1 MIQIIYLSS
10 ATRTMSQ
17 ADLEDILRTAR
28 ENNAR
33 LGITGMLLYGNKTFI
48 QILEGEEGVV
58 HELVK
63 TIKRDPR
70 HTNFQIVKEKPIEQ
84 HEYADWSMGF
94 KRVSGEDF
102 EAVKGLKHF
111 EEKDFNTT
119 FLEGHASIVD
129 SLMDHFRKARQKK
142 IGQEELSLDEEDRFM
157 KILHHTIRG
166 AVKVLAVLMVFT
178 ILWGVLDVVS
188 VLYQQL
194 LAPTFTTFSIRDI
207 VFSIRDIVPI
217 FSSSLAP
224 IIAIAIFINITLY
237 IRKDVIHVKLV
248 VATALMAMAR
258 KVIIFDFNEITPPYA
273 FATAAVVLALG
284 ITYWLIERRLTW
296 GEADSL

>member
-1 MIQIIYLSS
+1 MIQITYLSS
-10 ATRTMSQ
+10 ATRAMSQ

-129 SLMDHFRKARQKK
+129 SLMDHFRKERQKK

-207 VFSIRDIVPI
+207 VPI

-258 KVIIFDFNEITPPYA
+258 KVIIFDFGKITPLYI
-273 FATAAVVLALG
+273 FGTAAVVLALG
-284 ITYWLIERRLTW
+284 ITYWLIEKRLPANEPDT
-296 GEADSL
+296 L

>member
-1 MIQIIYLSS
+1 MIQITYLSS
-10 ATRTMSQ
+10 ATRAMSQ

-48 QILEGEEGVV
+48 QILEGEEDVV

-70 HTNFQIVKEKPIEQ
+70 HTNFQIVKQKPIEQ

-102 EAVKGLKHF
+102 EAVKGLEQF
-111 EEKDFNTT
+111 EEKDFNAT

-129 SLMDHFRKARQKK
+129 SLMDHFRKERQKQ
-142 IGQEELSLDEEDRFM
+142 ISHEELSLDEEDRLM
-157 KILHHTIRG
+157 NILHHTIRG

-178 ILWGVLDVVS
+178 ILWGVVDVVYI
-188 VLYQQL
+188 LYQQL
-194 LAPTFTTFSIRDI
+194 LAPAFTTFSIRDI
-207 VFSIRDIVPI
+207 VTTFGAFMAV
-217 FSSSLAP
+217 L
-224 IIAIAIFINITLY
+224 IAIEIFINITLY

-258 KVIIFDFNEITPPYA
+258 KVIIFDFKEITPPYV

-296 GEADSL
+296 GEADNL

>member
-70 HTNFQIVKEKPIEQ
+70 HTNFQIVKQKPIEQ

-129 SLMDHFRKARQKK
+129 SLMDHFRKERQKK

-207 VFSIRDIVPI
+207 VPI

-248 VATALMAMAR
+248 VATALMAIAR
-258 KVIIFDFNEITPPYA
+258 KVIIFDFGKITPLYI
-273 FATAAVVLALG
+273 FGTAAVVLALG
-284 ITYWLIERRLTW
+284 ITYWLIDRPLAT
-296 GEADSL
+296 GEAENQ

>member
-1 MIQIIYLSS
+1 MIQITYLSS
-10 ATRTMSQ
+10 ATRSMSQ
-17 ADLEDILRTAR
+17 DDLEDILRTAR

-48 QILEGEEGVV
+48 QILEGEESVV
-58 HELVK
+58 NELVK
-63 TIKRDPR
+63 SIKRDPR
-70 HTNFQIVKEKPIEQ
+70 HTNFQIVKKKTIDR

-102 EAVKGLKHF
+102 EAVKGLEQF
-111 EEKDFNTT
+111 EEKDFTT
-119 FLEGHASIVD
+119 AFLSNHGSLVD
-129 SLMDHFRKARQKK
+129 SLMDHFRKERQKK

-178 ILWGVLDVVS
+178 ILWGVVDVVYII
-188 VLYQQL
+188 YQKL

-207 VFSIRDIVPI
+207 ASI

-258 KVIIFDFNEITPPYA
+258 KVIIFDFEKITPL
-273 FATAAVVLALG
+273 FIFGTASVVLALG
-284 ITYWLIERRLTW
+284 ITYWLIQRPLPAGPPNTP
-296 GEADSL
+296 

>member
-1 MIQIIYLSS
+1 MIQITYLSS
-10 ATRTMSQ
+10 ATRSMSQ
-17 ADLEDILRTAR
+17 DDLEDILRTAR

-48 QILEGEEGVV
+48 QILEGEESVV
-58 HELVK
+58 NELVK
-63 TIKRDPR
+63 SIKRDPR
-70 HTNFQIVKEKPIEQ
+70 HTNFQIVKKKTIDR

-102 EAVKGLKHF
+102 EAVKGLEQF
-111 EEKDFNTT
+111 EEKDFNTA
-119 FLEGHASIVD
+119 FLSNHGSLVD
-129 SLMDHFRKARQKK
+129 SLMDHFRKERQKK

-178 ILWGVLDVVS
+178 ILWGVVDVVYII
-188 VLYQQL
+188 YQKL

-207 VFSIRDIVPI
+207 VTTFGAFMAV
-217 FSSSLAP
+217 L
-224 IIAIAIFINITLY
+224 IAIEIFINITLY

-248 VATALMAMAR
+248 VATALMAIAR
-258 KVIIFDFNEITPPYA
+258 KVIIFDFEKITPLYI
-273 FATAAVVLALG
+273 FGTATVVLALG
-284 ITYWLIERRLTW
+284 ITYWLIQRPLPAGPPNTP
-296 GEADSL
+296 

>member
-1 MIQIIYLSS
+1 MIQITYLSS
-10 ATRTMSQ
+10 AIRSMSQ
-17 ADLEDILRTAR
+17 DDLEDILRTAR

-48 QILEGEEGVV
+48 QILEGEESVV
-58 HELVK
+58 NELVK
-63 TIKRDPR
+63 SIKRDPR
-70 HTNFQIVKEKPIEQ
+70 HTNFQIVKKKTIDR

-102 EAVKGLKHF
+102 EAVKGLEQF
-111 EEKDFNTT
+111 EEKDFNTA
-119 FLEGHASIVD
+119 FLSNHGSLVD
-129 SLMDHFRKARQKK
+129 SLMDHFRKERQKK

-178 ILWGVLDVVS
+178 ILWGVVDVVYII
-188 VLYQQL
+188 YQKL

-207 VFSIRDIVPI
+207 VSI

-237 IRKDVIHVKLV
+237 IRKDMIHVKLV

-258 KVIIFDFNEITPPYA
+258 KVIIFDFEKITPLYI
-273 FATAAVVLALG
+273 FGTAAVVLALG
-284 ITYWLIERRLTW
+284 ITYWLLERPLPA
-296 GEADSL
+296 GEPEDQ

>member
-1 MIQIIYLSS
+1 MIQITYLSS
-10 ATRTMSQ
+10 ATRAMSQ

-33 LGITGMLLYGNKTFI
+33 LGITGMLLYDNKTFI

-70 HTNFQIVKEKPIEQ
+70 HTNFQIVKKKPIEQ

-129 SLMDHFRKARQKK
+129 SLMDHFRKERQKK

-178 ILWGVLDVVS
+178 ILWGVLDVVYI
-188 VLYQQL
+188 LYQQL
-194 LAPTFTTFSIRDI
+194 LAHTFTT
-207 VFSIRDIVPI
+207 FSIRDIVPI

-258 KVIIFDFNEITPPYA
+258 KVIIFDFGKITPLYI
-273 FATAAVVLALG
+273 FGTAAVVLALG
-284 ITYWLIERRLTW
+284 ITYWLIEKRLPANEPDT
-296 GEADSL
+296 L

>member
-207 VFSIRDIVPI
+207 VPI

-237 IRKDVIHVKLV
+237 IRKDVIHVK
-248 VATALMAMAR
+248 
-258 KVIIFDFNEITPPYA
+258 
-273 FATAAVVLALG
+273 
-284 ITYWLIERRLTW
+284 
-296 GEADSL
+296 

>member
-1 MIQIIYLSS
+1 MIQITYLSS
-10 ATRTMSQ
+10 ATRAMSQ
-17 ADLEDILRTAR
+17 DDLEDILRTAR
-28 ENNAR
+28 ETNAR

-48 QILEGEEGVV
+48 QILEGEEDVV
-58 HELVK
+58 QKLVK

-70 HTNFQIVKEKPIEQ
+70 HTNFQIVKQKPIER

-102 EAVKGLKHF
+102 EAVKGLEDF

-129 SLMDHFRKARQKK
+129 SLMDHFRKERQKK
-142 IGQEELSLDEEDRFM
+142 IGQEELSLDEEDRLM

-166 AVKVLAVLMVFT
+166 AVKVVAVLMVFT
-178 ILWGVLDVVS
+178 ILWGVLDVVYI
-188 VLYQQL
+188 LYQQL

-207 VFSIRDIVPI
+207 VTTFGAFMAV
-217 FSSSLAP
+217 L
-224 IIAIAIFINITLY
+224 IAIEIFINITLY

-258 KVIIFDFNEITPPYA
+258 KVIIFDFSKITPLYI
-273 FATAAVVLALG
+273 FGTATVVLALG
-284 ITYWLIERRLTW
+284 ITYWFIERRLRW
-296 GEADSL
+296 GESDSL